1 MNKQTKFYLQLI
13 QKRKDIQKDLQQVK
27 IDKEASMCE
36 MVQEYLNKDI
46 LIQEAKLDTINYII
60 NKLENL

>member
-13 QKRKDIQKDLQQVK
+13 QKRKDIQKDLQQAK

-36 MVQEYLNKDI
+36 MVQEYLKKDI

-60 NKLENL
+60 NKLENN

>member
-13 QKRKDIQKDLQQVK
+13 QKRKDIQKSLQQAK
-27 IDKEASMCE
+27 IDKEATPFCQVHE
-36 MVQEYLNKDI
+36 LFNTDI
-46 LIQEAKLDTINYII
+46 LVHEAKLDTINYII

>member
-13 QKRKDIQKDLQQVK
+13 QKRKDIQKSLKQAK

-36 MVQEYLNKDI
+36 MVQEYLRKDI
-46 LIQEAKLDTINYII
+46 VIHEARLDTINYVI
-60 NKLENL
+60 NKLENN